1 MTLEILWQDPFLAW
15 KALMLA
21 MARFSGF
28 ALLLPFF
35 RAPTVPP
42 MARNGIIAA
51 LGLTLLPEAL
61 EALPQIPQGL
71 GFFLFLMKEL
81 LTGLAMGFTIN
92 LLFLVPQSVGDFID
106 NQRGASIASL
116 FNPAA
121 GDQSSDLGLL
131 LGQMFLAAFLV
142 IEGLPALLGLLY
154 ASFQFYPL
162 AAAMPLLTLSA
173 VEGLLLSFG
182 IFLSLMLLAAGPAA
196 LAMLL
201 TEMAMGLTNRVAPQ
215 LNVFFLSMP
224 LKSVVALA
232 VLSLYLGLLLEILLD
247 HRLFW
252 DQALHFFT
260 PAEELPEEIP

>member
-15 KALMLA
+15 KSIVLA

-42 MARNGIIAA
+42 MVRNGAIAA
-51 LGLTLLPEAL
+51 LGVTCLPVALTALPE
-61 EALPQIPQGL
+61 LPES
-71 GFFLFLMKEL
+71 GFFLFLLKEL
-81 LTGLAMGFTIN
+81 LVGLAMGFTIS
-92 LLFLVPQSVGDFID
+92 LLFLVPQSVGDFVD

-131 LGQMFLAAFLV
+131 LSQTFIATFLV
-142 IEGLPALLGLLY
+142 IEGLPVLLNLVY
-154 ASFQFYPL
+154 ASFELYPL
-162 AAAMPLLTLSA
+162 AKPLPVLSLAAIES
-173 VEGLLLSFG
+173 LLSSFA
-182 IFLSLMLLAAGPAA
+182 IFLALVLLAAGPAA

-224 LKSVVALA
+224 LKSVVAIA
-232 VLSLYLGLLLEILLD
+232 VLSLYLGLLLHTLLQNSD
-247 HRLFW
+247 FW
-252 DQALHFFT
+252 NNALYFFE
-260 PAEELPEEIP
+260 PLQ